1 MTESR
6 ITTYTVKFRDKHG
19 EFEEWS
25 FIGYTPNDAYYSFKE
40 YQPDGAELVSISVKP
55 EWD

>member
-1 MTESR
+1 MNESR
-6 ITTYTVKFRDKHG
+6 ITTYAVKFRDKHG
-19 EFEEWS
+19 QFEEWS